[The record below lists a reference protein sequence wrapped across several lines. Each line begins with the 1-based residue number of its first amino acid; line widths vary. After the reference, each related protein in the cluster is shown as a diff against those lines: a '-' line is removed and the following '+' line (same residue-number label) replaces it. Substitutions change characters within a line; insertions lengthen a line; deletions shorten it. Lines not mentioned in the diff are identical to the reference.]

1 MAVHDIGVA
10 LHNAGIIFH
19 QLKIKS
25 ITISTV
31 CQSQGCCKKKNNP
44 KNPPGFFFK
53 AYLKQYNKIKQPK
66 TFFNFSLKNRLSK
79 K

>member
-1 MAVHDIGVA
+1 VTPISMAVHDIGVA

-31 CQSQGCCKKKNNP
+31 CQSQGCCKKKTTQKTHP
-44 KNPPGFFFK
+44 AFF
-53 AYLKQYNKIKQPK
+53 LKP
-66 TFFNFSLKNRLSK
+66 T
-79 K
+79 